1 MERNNIKLHTQKVEK
16 MKEATIHIVP
26 HMHYDA
32 VWILN
37 KEDYYFVNIEYIL
50 KQAIN
55 LISLDQVTYICK
67 NMRIILFYFF

>member
-1 MERNNIKLHTQKVEK
+1 MERNNIKVYSQKVEK
-16 MKEATIHIVP
+16 MKDATIHIVP

-55 LISLDQVTYICK
+55 LIKKFYF
-67 NMRIILFYFF
+67 IILLNNFFLIY